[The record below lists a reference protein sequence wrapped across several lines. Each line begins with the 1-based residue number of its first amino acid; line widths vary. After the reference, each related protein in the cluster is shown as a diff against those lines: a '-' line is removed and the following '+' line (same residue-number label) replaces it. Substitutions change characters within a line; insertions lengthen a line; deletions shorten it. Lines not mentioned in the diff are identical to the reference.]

1 MFCSFEKKSLM
12 RFTAIFLLTFIFSFS
27 FAGDY
32 KQAVREEI
40 FKQFGN
46 AANEESILLDYNYFV
61 VMHGDTF
68 VVPVGYHYVFEV
80 KHGKIKRLDKSTFHG
95 GNFGRYLFTWKNT
108 IYALGGYGFF
118 NTNNNLEYFNAKLE
132 GWAVD
137 KTEGTKPNYIL
148 GVAFKLGT
156 KIISFNNFK
165 SGNLIEKDILDSAIY
180 ILDLKTKKW
189 SKKVLNQ
196 NARLQGKVIY
206 TNDFVVSIG
215 ELESILVSRKNM
227 KFVRVKN
234 EALGLDL
241 IHNTLK
247 EVQNNTLI
255 LHSFVNHRKSPLEV
269 KIDLETIWKDQP
281 KEHLIVS
288 GIAKRCIH
296 ISFWAYL
303 VIIGLISFAVVYF
316 FRRNKSSKLVADYN
330 ELELKLLGK
339 NSLLNT
345 EELDEL
351 LGIEHMDVDSKKFKR
366 NRMINE
372 MNQRHPDF
380 ITRIKDDTDK
390 RRFLYQIKK

>member
-1 MFCSFEKKSLM
+1 M
-12 RFTAIFLLTFIFSFS
+12 RFTVIFLLIFIFSFS

-32 KQAVREEI
+32 KEAVREEI
-40 FKQFGN
+40 SKQFGN
-46 AANEESILLDYNYFV
+46 AANEESILLDYNHFV

-80 KHGKIKRLDKSTFHG
+80 KQGKIKRLDKSTFHG
-95 GNFGRYLFTWKNT
+95 GNFGRYLFSWKNT

-148 GVAFKLGT
+148 GVAYKLGP

-189 SKKVLNQ
+189 SKKALNQ
-196 NARLQGKVIY
+196 NACIQGRVFY
-206 TNDFVVSIG
+206 TNDFVISIG

-234 EALGLDL
+234 EVLGLDL

-247 EVQNNTLI
+247 EVQNNTLL

-269 KIDLETIWKDQP
+269 KINLETIWKDQP
-281 KEHLIVS
+281 KEHLIVP
-288 GIAKRCIH
+288 GIAKRGIH
-296 ISFWAYL
+296 ISLWAYL
-303 VIIGLISFAVVYF
+303 VLIGLISFAVVYF
-316 FRRNKSSKLVADYN
+316 FRRNKSSKLGADYN
-330 ELELKLLGK
+330 ELEMRLLGE
-339 NSLLNT
+339 NRLLNT
-345 EELDEL
+345 EELDEI
-351 LGIEHMDVDSKKFKR
+351 LGVEHMDVDSKKFKR

>member
-1 MFCSFEKKSLM
+1 M

-40 FKQFGN
+40 SKQFGN
-46 AANEESILLDYNYFV
+46 AANEESILLDYNHFV
-61 VMHGDTF
+61 VIHGDTF
-68 VVPVGYHYVFEV
+68 VVPVGYHYVFKV
-80 KHGKIKRLDKSTFHG
+80 KQGKIKRLDKSTFHG

-148 GVAFKLGT
+148 GVAFKLGN

-189 SKKVLNQ
+189 SKKALNQ
-196 NARLQGKVIY
+196 NACIQGRVFY

-215 ELESILVSRKNM
+215 EIESILVSRKTL
-227 KFVRVKN
+227 KFTRVKN

-247 EVQNNTLI
+247 EVQKNTLT

-269 KIDLETIWKDQP
+269 KINLETIWKDQP

-288 GIAKRCIH
+288 GISKRGIH

-303 VIIGLISFAVVYF
+303 VIIGLFSFVVFYF
-316 FRRNKSSKLVADYN
+316 IIRNKSSKLVAEYN
-330 ELELKLLGK
+330 ELELKLLRE
-339 NSLLNT
+339 NRLLNT